1 MFSFLK
7 SKPNHPFT
15 GKAKSLTSKDFNFIK
30 LFVQDIINNKNLYN
44 NFIFRTLPTK
54 MGFVITG
61 EDNKLTEKWQKT
73 ISSVKSNLKWETLPK
88 SLKDSIGDTI
98 YVVSSIEYLKQF
110 NYPLTNV
117 VPLWNAGIFIP
128 FPSPDQITKEWI
140 VKVYS
145 GNNFTEIFSKPASEL
160 I

>member
-1 MFSFLK
+1 MGN
-7 SKPNHPFT
+7 P
-15 GKAKSLTSKDFNFIK
+15 KSLTSNDFDIIK
-30 LFVQDIINNKNLYN
+30 LFVQDIINNKNVYN

-61 EDNKLTEKWQKT
+61 EDNQLTEKWQKI
-73 ISSVKSNLKWETLPK
+73 ISSIKSNLKWETLPK
-88 SLKDSIGDTI
+88 NLKDSIGNTI

-117 VPLWNAGIFIP
+117 VPLWNASIFIP
-128 FPSPDQITKEWI
+128 FPSPDQITKGWI
-140 VKVYS
+140 IKVYS
-145 GNNFTEIFSKPASEL
+145 GNEFTEILSKPASEL